1 MKEEHLST
9 LSHLKERVDL
19 IKTKPG
25 VLRTADIEL
34 VYSFAGKVASKEYL
48 GGFIQAV
55 VLFGSVMRDEAKE
68 DSDLDVLVLIDDVSN
83 EVTSEMASAYSLS
96 VGSLLAKLNAHD
108 KIHLTTLGVIRF
120 WDGVLNGDPVIMSIL
135 RSGKPIVDTGFFNP
149 LKKILEKGMIKP
161 SRESVVSYLRMGE
174 SLVKNQPN
182 YYLRSVV
189 DMYWAVIDA
198 AHALIMHAGEEPTH
212 PKATPTLFRKVA
224 KTFKLSPN
232 LSLTIDKFIVLMKEI
247 TKGKR
252 KSFTGSQ
259 VDALRRK
266 AETFVNAIKRVI
278 E

>member
-1 MKEEHLST
+1 
-9 LSHLKERVDL
+9 
-19 IKTKPG
+19 
-25 VLRTADIEL
+25 
-34 VYSFAGKVASKEYL
+34 
-48 GGFIQAV
+48 
-55 VLFGSVMRDEAKE
+55 
-68 DSDLDVLVLIDDVSN
+68 
-83 EVTSEMASAYSLS
+83 
-96 VGSLLAKLNAHD
+96 
-108 KIHLTTLGVIRF
+108 
-120 WDGVLNGDPVIMSIL
+120 
-135 RSGKPIVDTGFFNP
+135 
-149 LKKILEKGMIKP
+149 
-161 SRESVVSYLRMGE
+161 
-174 SLVKNQPN
+174 
-182 YYLRSVV
+182 
-189 DMYWAVIDA
+189 MYWAVIDA